1 MAEMEDRTARFRRLF
16 DATYQPLHAYVRRR
30 ADAADADD
38 LVADVLTVAWRRLDA
53 IPAGAELP
61 WLYGVARR
69 TLANHRRG
77 HARRRRLTTRL
88 AALAGNGGPD
98 DHDDGAVLA
107 ALARLSAADRELL
120 RLAAWEDLDAAD
132 IAVALGCSVNAAAL
146 RLSRARRKLRIR
158 LTEVEP
164 TRTQAARKVTDA

>member
-1 MAEMEDRTARFRRLF
+1 MEDRTARFRRLF
-16 DATYQPLHAYVRRR
+16 DATYKPLHAYVRRR

-77 HARRRRLTTRL
+77 QARRRRLTTRL
-88 AALAGNGGPD
+88 AALVDAGGTD

-120 RLAAWEDLDAAD
+120 QLAAWEDLDAAD

-146 RLSRARRKLRIR
+146 RLSRARRKLRTR
-158 LTEVEP
+158 LTELERS
-164 TRTQAARKVTDA
+164 RTQAARKVTDA

>member
-1 MAEMEDRTARFRRLF
+1 MEDRTARFRRLF

-77 HARRRRLTTRL
+77 QARRRRLTTRL
-88 AALAGNGGPD
+88 ATLADGSGPD
-98 DHDDGAVLA
+98 DKDDEAVLA
-107 ALARLSAADRELL
+107 ALGRLSAADRELL

-146 RLSRARRKLRIR
+146 RLSRARRKLRTR
-158 LTEVEP
+158 LTELDP
-164 TRTQAARKVTDA
+164 TRTQPARKVTDA

>member
-1 MAEMEDRTARFRRLF
+1 MEDRAIRFRRLF

-38 LVADVLTVAWRRLDA
+38 LVADVLTIAWRRLDA
-53 IPAGAELP
+53 IPSEAELP

-77 HARRRRLTTRL
+77 EARRRRLSARL
-88 AALAGNGGPD
+88 LALGGGGGSD
-98 DHDDGAVLA
+98 ELDNGAVSE

-120 RLAAWEDLDAAD
+120 RLAAWEDLDVAE
-132 IAVALGCSVNAAAL
+132 IAVVLGCTENAAAL
-146 RLSRARRKLRIR
+146 RLSRARRKLRDR
-158 LTEVEP
+158 LTERESI
-164 TRTQAARKVTDA
+164 RTHLARKVTDA